1 MTRLG
6 AFLGSAALVGL
17 FAGPAQATPLLEQTL
32 IATGGDIVV
41 TFVSNGAALSSE
53 LWLDGDAGDE
63 LGAIFNNWTTAA
75 GTSMDLGSFAEG
87 TELVFKLLVA
97 KTGNVF
103 YTGPAARNPDG
114 VVHSELESGTD
125 QTLVGFEDLFGG
137 GDRDYNDLVFAF
149 TNVMPTA
156 SSGAAG
162 ADGVS
167 NTGGVSNSGDVS
179 NAGGAPTTA
188 GTPTAAGTPVF
199 GSTPLAE
206 AESSAEGAPA
216 TVTVDEPSTLL
227 MLGSGLSMLV
237 FAIKRK
243 RAF

>member
-17 FAGPAQATPLLEQTL
+17 FAGPAQATPILEQTL

-63 LGAIFNNWTTAA
+63 LGAIFNNWTTAV
-75 GTSMDLGSFAEG
+75 GTSMDLGSFTEG
-87 TELVFKLLVA
+87 TELVFKLIVG

-114 VVHSELESGTD
+114 VVHADVETGTD

-162 ADGVS
+162 GDG
-167 NTGGVSNSGDVS
+167 VS
-179 NAGGAPTTA
+179 NAGGAPNAGGTPSAGGTPNGA
-188 GTPTAAGTPVF
+188 GTPIF
-199 GSTPLAE
+199 GSTPLAD

-216 TVTVDEPSTLL
+216 IAVDEPSTLV
-227 MLGSGLSMLV
+227 MLGGGLSMLV